1 MKGRNPFQLDARRGE
16 REDQQM
22 VGGYLPAYLADYL
35 RLASLN
41 RRNTVQQTLRAI
53 ISEWIFR
60 YGKTEEQIAEELAQR
75 AAAEWKRRTKSRKG
89 TKKEMDKYTLEICGA
104 LKRRKIADHH
114 IQLIIDRLKAVLN
127 A

>member
-41 RRNTVQQTLRAI
+41 RRNTIQQTLRAI

-89 TKKEMDKYTLEICGA
+89 TKKEMDKYALEICDA

-114 IQLIIDRLKAVLN
+114 IQLIIDRLKAVVN

>member
-41 RRNTVQQTLRAI
+41 RRNTIQQTLRAI

-89 TKKEMDKYTLEICGA
+89 TKKEMDKYALEIRDA

-114 IQLIIDRLKAVLN
+114 IQLIIDRLKAVVN
-127 A
+127 S